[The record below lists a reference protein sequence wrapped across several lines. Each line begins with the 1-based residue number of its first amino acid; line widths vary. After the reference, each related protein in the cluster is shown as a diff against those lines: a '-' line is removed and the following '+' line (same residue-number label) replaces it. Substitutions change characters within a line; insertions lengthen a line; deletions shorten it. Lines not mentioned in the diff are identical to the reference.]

1 VSLAPPAPGAAP
13 GGHWHRRVWRIAWPT
28 ILSNL
33 TLPIVG
39 AVDTAVAGHLPGPE
53 YLGGVGVAAL
63 IFGFV
68 FWAFGFLRLSTTG
81 YVAQAMGRGD
91 SAGLKA
97 VLVRALVIAGVI
109 AVVLLV
115 LQAPLRWLCLTLV
128 AASPE
133 VTAQA
138 TLYYDIRIW
147 AAPFTMGNFIVLGA
161 LIGLQRA
168 GWALVSQAVIAAA
181 NVVLD
186 LLFVLGFGWQV
197 EGLAAATLVAEV
209 LGLAV
214 GVVVLLRVLPGRT
227 MAWPWRAAREGA
239 AYRPLL
245 ALNLDLFIRTTC
257 LNLAFGLFIALSAR
271 IDDVTLAANEVLMMF
286 FTFASFAL
294 DGFANACEAI
304 VGEATG
310 RGRPDDLKHAVA
322 AATMWA
328 GLVAALASLAFAL
341 AGETIIAG
349 FTDIEAVREMARAY
363 LPWVALVPLIGVWSF
378 LLDGIFIGATR
389 GRDMRN
395 AMLLMLVIY
404 VPVAIVLWRLM
415 GNHGL
420 WLSIWIMM
428 GLRGL
433 TLAVR
438 WPALVRSVGP

>member
-1 VSLAPPAPGAAP
+1 MTIPAAPGAAR
-13 GGHWHRRVWRIAWPT
+13 GGWHGRVWRIAWPT

-91 SAGLKA
+91 EAGLKA
-97 VLVRALVIAGVI
+97 VLVRALVLALIIA
-109 AVVLLV
+109 ALLV
-115 LQAPLRWLCLTLV
+115 LLQAPLRWLCLALV

-133 VTAQA
+133 VTEQA
-138 TLYYDIRIW
+138 GLYYDIRIW

-168 GWALVSQAVIAAA
+168 GWALVTQAVIATA

-186 LLFVLGFGWQV
+186 VVFVLGFGWQV
-197 EGLAAATLVAEV
+197 EGLAAATLVAEA
-209 LGLAV
+209 LGLAA
-214 GVVVLLRVLPGRT
+214 GVVVLLRVVPGGRR
-227 MAWPWRAAREGA
+227 AWPWRAAGQGE

-245 ALNLDLFIRTTC
+245 ALNLNLFIRTTC
-257 LNLAFGLFIALSAR
+257 LNLAFGLFVALSAR

-304 VGEATG
+304 VGEAMG
-310 RGRPDDLKHAVA
+310 RRRREDLKRAVA

-328 GLVAALASLAFAL
+328 ALVAALASLAFAL
-341 AGETIIAG
+341 AGETLIAG
-349 FTDIEAVREMARAY
+349 FTDIEAVRETARAY
-363 LPWVALVPLIGVWSF
+363 LPWAALVPLVGVWSF

-395 AMLLMLVIY
+395 AMLVVLVLY
-404 VPVAIVLWRLM
+404 VPIALVLWRLM
-415 GNHGL
+415 GNDGL

-428 GLRGL
+428 ALRAS
-433 TLAVR
+433 TLLAR
-438 WPALVRSVGP
+438 WPALVRSAGA